1 MAGLPTARL
10 VFSGPRLMGFLGD
23 VEIAGWP
30 ANTPIHYHNANLIGN
45 TFFTYSAQDVQNVFK
60 NSGIFVPNTVIV
72 QMVDN
77 GVFSES
83 RYIIDITGVLS
94 RDYNTADLQTDI
106 EGYLANFFVT
116 SPATAVYSPPPTIS
130 QTVSNTGS
138 VVRTNSNPVSTA
150 SDDPLAGWSPVSDP
164 TAYGVQTV
172 LTNYTDQYSDFDVI
186 FTDGTSG
193 VFDSE
198 GNYDSGTRGSVV
210 SVQELLDDYDNVIG
224 AVAYLNNSTELY
236 FDMAGNFNGGY
247 TPSGAVSTV
256 PTRSNPLSTVNS
268 VTPDALAAAI
278 KNALGGGTPGQPG
291 KPLVDSQKILDSLGL
306 GNIGLALGVGAGTVL
321 IGGGFIL
328 YLLVTGT
335 LAGKG
340 RR

>member
-1 MAGLPTARL
+1 
-10 VFSGPRLMGFLGD
+10 
-23 VEIAGWP
+23 
-30 ANTPIHYHNANLIGN
+30 
-45 TFFTYSAQDVQNVFK
+45 
-60 NSGIFVPNTVIV
+60 
-72 QMVDN
+72 
-77 GVFSES
+77 
-83 RYIIDITGVLS
+83 
-94 RDYNTADLQTDI
+94 
-106 EGYLANFFVT
+106 
-116 SPATAVYSPPPTIS
+116 
-130 QTVSNTGS
+130 
-138 VVRTNSNPVSTA
+138 
-150 SDDPLAGWSPVSDP
+150 
-164 TAYGVQTV
+164 VQTV
-172 LTNYTDQYSDFDVI
+172 LTNFTDQYSDFDVI

-198 GNYDSGTRGSVV
+198 GNYDSGSRGSVA

-236 FDMAGNFNGGY
+236 FDMAGNFNGGF
-247 TPSGAVSTV
+247 TPANSISTV
-256 PTRSNPLSTVNS
+256 PTRTNPLSTVNS

-278 KNALGGGTPGQPG
+278 KAALGGDPKNPG
-291 KPLVDSQKILDSLGL
+291 KPLIDSQKILDSLGL